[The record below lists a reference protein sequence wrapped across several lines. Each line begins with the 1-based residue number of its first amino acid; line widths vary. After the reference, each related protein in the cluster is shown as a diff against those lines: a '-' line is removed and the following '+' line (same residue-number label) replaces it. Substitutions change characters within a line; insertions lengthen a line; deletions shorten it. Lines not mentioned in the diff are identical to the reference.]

1 MLRYTIP
8 IWLAMIVNTLLGI
21 TDTIILST
29 INKDY
34 ISYLGIAYIPFTL
47 ISTLIIGIGIE
58 SNKYNS
64 QNKSFNFYKILIYT
78 ILTSLV
84 LSLLFFFLRDNIL
97 FWAKSKSHYEFIQTY
112 FSIIIFSLAPTAVL
126 FLCTGLF
133 RGRNKSRITLYFSIF
148 CVILNAIFDII
159 LVSFL
164 SNALYAVAIA
174 TLLADTLTALIYIY
188 ATSKQKDISSNEMN
202 AWTFLKSA
210 FKNSIEKFLSS
221 GTLELISVIFIV
233 KLSITESNIYFLLDK
248 LFLPFQ
254 MFSFA
259 YMEWVLFTEGK
270 NMKRSIS
277 IFPLYFIIL
286 LIYGVF
292 VTYISFDNIISYIY
306 LSLLCIYFLF
316 FLLQRNIVGKFLVYD
331 YQNTVN
337 FVTLLRNI
345 TLIII
350 LYTLVITHLFS
361 LVTYMSVSLI
371 LLLSEN
377 IILSIMFKKKKIFKL
392 KIDN

>member
-21 TDTIILST
+21 TDTLILST
-29 INKDY
+29 VNKDY

-47 ISTLIIGIGIE
+47 ISTLVIGIGIE

-64 QNKSFNFYKILIYT
+64 QNRPFNFYKILIYT
-78 ILTSLV
+78 ILTSLI
-84 LSLLFFFLRDNIL
+84 LSLFFFFLRDNIL

-133 RGRNKSRITLYFSIF
+133 RGRNNSRITLYFSIF
-148 CVILNAIFDII
+148 CVILNALFDII
-159 LVSFL
+159 LVYFL

-174 TLLADTLTALIYIY
+174 TLIADTFTALIYIY
-188 ATSKQKDISSNEMN
+188 ATSKQKDILSNEMN
-202 AWTFLKSA
+202 TWFFLKNA
-210 FKNSIEKFLSS
+210 FKNSLEKLLSS

-233 KLSITESNIYFLLDK
+233 KLSIVESNIYFLLDK

-254 MFSFA
+254 MFSFS

-277 IFPLYFIIL
+277 IFPLYFTIL
-286 LIYGVF
+286 LIYGAF
-292 VTYISFDNIISYIY
+292 ITYMSFHDIISYIY
-306 LSLLCIYFLF
+306 LTLLCIYYLF

-345 TLIII
+345 ILIIA

-361 LVTYMSVSLI
+361 LITYMFISLI

-377 IILSIMFKKKKIFKL
+377 ITLSIIIKKRKPVIK
-392 KIDN
+392 N